1 MKQKS
6 LGKIKSRCMNVP
18 VMLQSLHDIYC
29 QIKSDPMMN
38 EVAEHVLHAEELLRE
53 MRDLAAAVAKEAGTS
68 AETASGRGF
77 LTHGKDTFTSDVDHC
92 ALDEIATHDCD
103 RTRFRFH

>member
-6 LGKIKSRCMNVP
+6 FGKIKSRCMNVP
-18 VMLQSLHDIYC
+18 LMLQSLHDIYC

-68 AETASGRGF
+68 TEAAGGRGF
-77 LTHGKDTFTSDVDHC
+77 LTTGEDARASDMDRC
-92 ALDEIATHDCD
+92 TQDEIATHHCD